1 MYSITVDTTNK
12 LLRVKLSGFLMADE
26 VKAFGNEV
34 QVMVA
39 NLGYRSGEHSMMVDT
54 SECTLQ
60 AQEVVACFQHVIASA
75 PIKSRR
81 IAVVTGSSL
90 SRMQTRRILV
100 RDQAMMFDS
109 AIDAEHWV
117 LTGNAGEI
125 AA

>member
-1 MYSITVDTTNK
+1 MYSITVDTANK
-12 LLRVKLSGFLMADE
+12 LLRVKLSGFLKPDE

-34 QVMVA
+34 QVTVA
-39 NLGYRSGEHSMMVDT
+39 RLGYRSGEHSMLVDT
-54 SECTLQ
+54 CECSLQ
-60 AQEVVACFQHVIASA
+60 AQDVVAAFQRVISNA

-100 RDQAMMFDS
+100 RDQAAMFDS
-109 AIDAEHWV
+109 AADAEHWL
-117 LTGNAGEI
+117 LTGDESEM